1 MTGVVGLLLLEKLAV
16 LWPVVVE
23 PTLITPEAAPGTVPA
38 RSARGRSKVLAVRLA
53 KRKERIMGMENSR
66 KEKEIERKDYL
77 AISEL
82 GCAEV
87 ATPADGQHPYRAI
100 SGLVEDVTGL
110 QRNR

>member
-1 MTGVVGLLLLEKLAV
+1 MWWCCGKRGKDQ
-16 LWPVVVE
+16 
-23 PTLITPEAAPGTVPA
+23 PGCKFMKHES
-38 RSARGRSKVLAVRLA
+38 RD
-53 KRKERIMGMENSR
+53 ENEDVDM

-100 SGLVEDVTGL
+100 GGLVKDVTGL